1 MFILLGG
8 ALRWDQ
14 IPPNLRS
21 STIYN
26 KSRFEEWL
34 AAYQVEKMGGRDSP
48 STSAEQCAMK
58 KHDLE
63 KMVSGSSAQLA
74 GTCMVENYRRDDSF

>member
-1 MFILLGG
+1 MFILLEG

-21 STIYN
+21 STICN

-34 AAYQVEKMGGRDSP
+34 AADQVEKMGGRDSQ
-48 STSAEQCAMK
+48 STSVKQHATK
-58 KHDLE
+58 KHVE

-74 GTCMVENYRRDDSF
+74 GICMVENYRRDDGF